1 MKTAK
6 VAAKPR
12 AKAKPISERA
22 RVHNHQLRI
31 IGSLRRKGEE
41 PIHSSSAEDFWR
53 QALDRGLASKR
64 YYERARA
71 AYGDMFYYAGD

>member
-6 VAAKPR
+6 AAVKSR
-12 AKAKPISERA
+12 AKPISERA

-41 PIHSSSAEDFWR
+41 PIRSSSAEDFWR

-71 AYGDMFYYAGD
+71 AYGDMFHYAGD